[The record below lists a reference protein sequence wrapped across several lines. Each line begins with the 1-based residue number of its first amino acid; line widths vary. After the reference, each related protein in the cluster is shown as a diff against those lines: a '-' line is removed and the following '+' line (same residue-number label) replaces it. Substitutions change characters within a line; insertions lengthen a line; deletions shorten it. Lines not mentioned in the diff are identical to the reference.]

1 MYALHKLL
9 KTITAHIHHHHPHH
23 RRHHRHHRRH
33 RHHHHHHH
41 RRRRRRRHHH
51 QEWLEN
57 DSPPTFWMSGFFF
70 MQAFI
75 TGIQQN
81 YARKFTIPIDLLTF
95 DYKVMTKSY
104 METPPMVRSKGFL
117 KKIFVTTM
125 IKMDGWMDEWM
136 DGWIDGWM
144 DG

>member
-1 MYALHKLL
+1 
-9 KTITAHIHHHHPHH
+9 
-23 RRHHRHHRRH
+23 
-33 RHHHHHHH
+33 
-41 RRRRRRRHHH
+41 
-51 QEWLEN
+51 
-57 DSPPTFWMSGFFF
+57 
-70 MQAFI
+70 MQAFL

-144 DG
+144 DGWIVDNWMGGWIRCASNWLDYIDGWSIKGILIFDVQEVSEYTKLIIYLLLLLMMMLL